1 MSVTGLPAGAVIYYT
16 LDGSDPRLL
25 GGAVNTASDVFQYT
39 GPITLTQ
46 GEEVRARVYSG
57 GTWSASPRPN
67 SP

>member
-1 MSVTGLPAGAVIYYT
+1 MIYYT

-39 GPITLTQ
+39 GAITLTQ
-46 GEEVRARVYSG
+46 GEEVRARVYYSSTTG
-57 GTWSASPRPN
+57 APSPRPN